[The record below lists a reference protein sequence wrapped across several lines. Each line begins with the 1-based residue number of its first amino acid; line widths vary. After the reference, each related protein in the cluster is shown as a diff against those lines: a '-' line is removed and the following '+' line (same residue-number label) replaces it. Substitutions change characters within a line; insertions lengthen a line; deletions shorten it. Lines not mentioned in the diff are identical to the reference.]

1 MLSGQV
7 VPEAKSVAGREVPG
21 GESLWPGR
29 KCRESEIRGQQRKC
43 PVKIVRRIKAG
54 LCTSKPVL
62 YFSRGVCSRTTRP
75 MVEGRWGGR
84 LASVVVR
91 NSTLAGNVANEGAG
105 IHVSHGN
112 VTLAQRALVIQNSAQ
127 RVGGGLF
134 CLDCAVVI
142 EGGSDVAQNVVA
154 YSQYTYGSGN
164 GGGVY
169 LTAASRDKG
178 QSVCLTLDGAAITGN
193 VAWDGG
199 GAVYAEYCAV
209 SIQNGASVTANR
221 ARSGGGIYGYY
232 ASSISIHNGSH
243 VDGNSAD
250 GGSGGGGLLA
260 GPVNQNAAGN
270 RHPAGTLVVVERS
283 SVGHNSVEGAADG
296 GGCILT
302 GSNCTVVLDQAMLV
316 NCSSQGDGGGV
327 HLGPESTLVA
337 SNRTQI
343 LSCITEGHGG
353 GMYGSD
359 GSELLLH
366 QETLVHA
373 NRGDQA
379 GGIYVLGSLVM
390 KAAAPPSAAWLR
402 LPRTC
407 DMRMPQLPA
416 AGAADPSR
424 GSLQGGGCVTCCS
437 NPLKKG
443 GSRVSGNRATS
454 GGGLFAGPSARVTVE
469 EGSSVEHNSAMGTGG
484 GVYTASHTQLLVQ
497 NSAVTNNMAG
507 NFGGAIA
514 VMGEN
519 ASAILH
525 SVIMRSNIAQGEGG
539 GLYATDPSYA
549 TTGVSI
555 ARVSIQ
561 GGSEVFRNRAE
572 SYSGGGLAVLQ
583 GVRLR
588 VEVGLLLLLAC
599 AQWGCYSCSHVRSG
613 LLRLLIGAGSV
624 VAENVAA
631 IHGGGVYA
639 YDAEVTVLDS
649 TLANNTAQAE
659 GGHGYIVRGSR
670 MDMAG
675 CVLKGGVANW
685 GGALSVRTD
694 SVAVVDATS
703 LEGNSA
709 AVGGG
714 GVVVSHNSHLV
725 LNTSWVTQ
733 HTAEH
738 RAGGAVYL
746 YNATVSMLGT
756 YLWGNTAMLAEG
768 WRLTPRPS

>member
-1 MLSGQV
+1 MTCVDSAELDVLMSGERYWFILSCATTDPSNLDVNTV
-7 VPEAKSVAGREVPG
+7 VYSNDACEGLPSFDAEFDVLSQCSCDELGLYNSSDNFNLSPPSPPSPPHPPEAPPLIIVNGSEVFINQSYSNHLQDAIATEQVTTVIITVDVLLDSRLPAVNRTLAVLGRCGSPPESGSERCVIDGSLPGSIFHVQVGGALRLECLALTNQRAMSQTLGGAVSGGSRVSGNRATSGGGLFAGPSARVTVEEGSSVEHNSAMGTGGGVYTASHTQLLVQNSAVTNNMAGNFGGAIAVMGENASAILHSVIMRSNIAQGEGGGLYATDPSYATTDKGGAVYVEAGTLLFEGCVLEDNQADGGGAVG
-21 GESLWPGR
+21 GE
-29 KCRESEIRGQQRKC
+29 
-43 PVKIVRRIKAG
+43 
-54 LCTSKPVL
+54 
-62 YFSRGVCSRTTRP
+62 
-75 MVEGRWGGR
+75 

-193 VAWDGG
+193 GMA
-199 GAVYAEYCAV
+199 AVQFMLNIARLAFRMEPRLQPIERDLVGESMGTMPA
-209 SIQNGASVTANR
+209 ASPSTMA
-221 ARSGGGIYGYY
+221 ATWTETQQ
-232 ASSISIHNGSH
+232 A
-243 VDGNSAD
+243 APD

-379 GGIYVLGSLVM
+379 GGIYVLGSL
-390 KAAAPPSAAWLR
+390 
-402 LPRTC
+402 
-407 DMRMPQLPA
+407 
-416 AGAADPSR
+416 
-424 GSLQGGGCVTCCS
+424 
-437 NPLKKG
+437 
-443 GSRVSGNRATS
+443 
-454 GGGLFAGPSARVTVE
+454 
-469 EGSSVEHNSAMGTGG
+469 
-484 GVYTASHTQLLVQ
+484 
-497 NSAVTNNMAG
+497 
-507 NFGGAIA
+507 
-514 VMGEN
+514 
-519 ASAILH
+519 
-525 SVIMRSNIAQGEGG
+525 
-539 GLYATDPSYA
+539 
-549 TTGVSI
+549 
-555 ARVSIQ
+555 
-561 GGSEVFRNRAE
+561 
-572 SYSGGGLAVLQ
+572 
-583 GVRLR
+583 
-588 VEVGLLLLLAC
+588 
-599 AQWGCYSCSHVRSG
+599 
-613 LLRLLIGAGSV
+613 
-624 VAENVAA
+624 
-631 IHGGGVYA
+631 
-639 YDAEVTVLDS
+639 
-649 TLANNTAQAE
+649 
-659 GGHGYIVRGSR
+659 
-670 MDMAG
+670 
-675 CVLKGGVANW
+675 
-685 GGALSVRTD
+685 
-694 SVAVVDATS
+694 
-703 LEGNSA
+703 
-709 AVGGG
+709 
-714 GVVVSHNSHLV
+714 
-725 LNTSWVTQ
+725 
-733 HTAEH
+733 
-738 RAGGAVYL
+738 
-746 YNATVSMLGT
+746 
-756 YLWGNTAMLAEG
+756 
-768 WRLTPRPS
+768 